1 MDPADLEH
9 LTDRALRA
17 LPSPRAPRTL
27 LPRVLAAV
35 AAEARRPWYG
45 RAWLTWPLQWQVLS
59 GAAALIFVVTATLAG
74 PSAAAA
80 LVELGT
86 GTSLPISSALAGT
99 LVRLHAAWD
108 ASRIVWNV
116 IEPAAR
122 YLAFLLLVMSAA
134 CVAFGTVLDRVIA
147 LGGAS
152 ES

>member
-9 LTDRALRA
+9 LTDRSLRA
-17 LPSPRAPRTL
+17 LPTPRAPRTL

-45 RAWLTWPLQWQVLS
+45 RAWLTWPLQWQLLS
-59 GAAALIFVVTATLAG
+59 GAAALMVIVTATLAG

-80 LVELGT
+80 MVEFGAS
-86 GTSLPISSALAGT
+86 TSLPISSMLAGA
-99 LVRLHAAWD
+99 VGRLHAAWD

-122 YLAFLLLVMSAA
+122 YLAFLLLIMSAA
-134 CVAFGTVLDRVIA
+134 CVAFGTALDRVIA